1 MLLVVIGRASF
12 SKRREVR
19 ESEDDRPPGILK
31 PETWSSEGDGPRTP
45 ISSTA
50 TKSELGLGRSP

>member
-19 ESEDDRPPGILK
+19 ESEDDRLPGILK
-31 PETWSSEGDGPRTP
+31 PETWSSEMDGP
-45 ISSTA
+45 
-50 TKSELGLGRSP
+50 